1 MGDEHRVALMAGIRV
16 IVGVANILAA
26 YLMYRSA
33 SPRTSTAING
43 VLGSILP
50 IVFMLVMAIGISGFA
65 AKIPLYKVAILVVG
79 TGMII
84 LGTR

>member
-16 IVGVANILAA
+16 IVAAANLLAA
-26 YLMYRSA
+26 YLMYRSG

-43 VLGSILP
+43 VLGATLP
-50 IVFMLVMAIGISGFA
+50 IVFMVVMAIGISGFA
-65 AKIPLYKVAILVVG
+65 AKIPAYKLALLIMG